1 VTESLSGAS
10 IPRRRGRRPSGE
22 DTRGAILTAA
32 RGEFASRGYDGT
44 TMRGIARQAGV
55 DARLVHHYFDGGK
68 EEIFVAALD
77 FPVRPQDVVDAIL
90 LPGPDGVGERLVR
103 MFLGIWDTPE
113 GRVRMRAIFGAVA
126 VNEAGARMIR
136 EFITRELLG
145 RLAER
150 LAVDRPALRATL
162 AASHLVGIAMA
173 RIVLQVEPLAS
184 ASIDEIA
191 EFVAPTIQR
200 YLTGADPAVA

>member
-1 VTESLSGAS
+1 VTGAS

-44 TMRGIARQAGV
+44 TLRGIARAADV
-55 DARLVHHYFDGGK
+55 DPRLVHHYFEGGK

-77 FPVRPQDVVDAIL
+77 FPVRPQDIVAAVL
-90 LPGPDGVGERLVR
+90 TPGSEGVGERLVR
-103 MFLGIWDTPE
+103 TFLGIWDHPE
-113 GRVRMRAIFGAVA
+113 GRTRIVAILGAAV

-145 RLAER
+145 RIAGELT
-150 LAVDRPALRATL
+150 VDRPELRATL
-162 AASHLVGIAMA
+162 AASHLVGIAMV
-173 RIVLQVEPLAS
+173 RIVIGVEPLAS
-184 ASIDEIA
+184 ADLEEIVA
-191 EFVAPTIQR
+191 LVAPTIQR
-200 YLTGADPAVA
+200 YLTGEDPTAG